1 MPFGVDDLAIAG
13 LALGGVSSIANFGL
27 GLANYNYQKD
37 LQRSI
42 FNREDTSIAR
52 RVQDLKASGLSP
64 VLAAGQG
71 AGTGAIVSTKAPEI
85 DPSLAASL
93 FIQLSTMEKDFAVKD
108 EQIKLLQSQ
117 QGLNHINQKIK
128 DLDYYYYD
136 KTGISPNSSAFG
148 KAFRDIVSMYSKFK
162 QEISGTDKKGYF
174 PLEKKMPK
182 DHKEID
188 KKKLPW
194 KNDNKKNSLFPPSEE
209 QQMYDSNYNPFSI
222 FNLFK

>member
-52 RVQDLKASGLSP
+52 RVADLKASGLSP

-71 AGTGAIVSTKAPEI
+71 AGTGAIVSTHQPEI

-108 EQIKLLQSQ
+108 EQIKLLRSQ

-162 QEISGTDKKGYF
+162 KESSETNGGYV
-174 PLEKKMPK
+174 PKEKKMPK
-182 DHKEID
+182 NIKELD
-188 KKKLPW
+188 KKMPW
-194 KNDNKKNSLFPPSEE
+194 KKDSKKDPLFPPSAE

-222 FNLFK
+222 FNLSK